1 MKRDGIIY
9 IESSDTKLKLSNNNL
24 IILKEDNTYE
34 INLDSLEILVIQGNT
49 TITTN
54 ILLELLSKG
63 IRIVFLGYYGDYKN
77 SLNPDIKG
85 NVLVRHA
92 QYKISDTMEGFKI
105 GKEMILGKIH
115 NQISILNR
123 QVRNYGSNEI
133 VQKSILEIQ
142 KLEEYA
148 KISLGVNQLQGYEG
162 KIAEEYF
169 KSFNELIRNKEFSFN
184 GRSHKPPLDEVN
196 SLLSYGYTLLRI
208 EIEKDI
214 GICGLD
220 PNVGFIHSLRS
231 GKPSLALDLMEEFR
245 FIVDRLVLNIVN
257 QREIDIDN
265 FKKLE
270 NGAVYCDEKAREVLI
285 RDWES
290 KKRSEINYN
299 NNKKITYR
307 ELMLNQVRLLV
318 RTIKGEDTYKAYK
331 WK

>member
-1 MKRDGIIY
+1 MQRDGIIY
-9 IESSDTKLKLSNNNL
+9 IESSNTKLSLSNNNL

-54 ILLELLSKG
+54 ILLELLSNN
-63 IRIVFLGYYGDYKN
+63 IRIVFLGYYGNYKN
-77 SLNPDIKG
+77 ALNPDIKG
-85 NVLVRHA
+85 NVLVRHT
-92 QYKISDTMEGFKI
+92 QYKISDTLEGFKI

-115 NQISILNR
+115 NQISVLNR
-123 QVRNYGSNEI
+123 QIRNYGQNEI
-133 VQKSILEIQ
+133 VQKSILEMQ

-148 KISLGVNQLQGYEG
+148 KISLGITQLQGYEG

-169 KSFNELIRNKEFSFN
+169 KSFNELIRNKEFNFN

-220 PNVGFIHSLRS
+220 PNVGFIHSIRS
-231 GKPSLALDLMEEFR
+231 GKPSLALDIMEEFR
-245 FIVDRLVLNIVN
+245 FIIDRLVLNMIN
-257 QREIDIDN
+257 QKEVSIDE
-265 FKKLE
+265 FEKLE
-270 NGAVYCDEKAREVLI
+270 SGAVYCNKRAREIVI

-290 KKRSEINYN
+290 KKRSIIQFE
-299 NNKKITYR
+299 NKKITYR
-307 ELMLNQVRLLV
+307 DLIFNQVRLLV
-318 RTIKGEDTYKAYK
+318 RAIKGEDVYKSYK